1 MKWLTTLFCWLSAF
15 VGFSQATTADHHYR
29 PGCASLM
36 FVSIDNNCSQAV
48 ELAER
53 DVQASTLFLVLA
65 SGIAPVFF
73 ATDSVFKREFKV
85 QYLEEG
91 CVAPASACLVAYNHF
106 VFDHLQAT
114 YGNTWRR
121 KVCKEVVGPRE
132 WRRKRLHTVSSI

>member
-1 MKWLTTLFCWLSAF
+1 MRA
-15 VGFSQATTADHHYR
+15 GA
-29 PGCASLM
+29 
-36 FVSIDNNCSQAV
+36 
-48 ELAER
+48 
-53 DVQASTLFLVLA
+53 LFLVLA
-65 SGIAPVFF
+65 SGEAPVLF

-85 QYLEEG
+85 QYLEEV

-121 KVCKEVVGPRE
+121 KVRKEVVGPRE